1 MKAYRHILLVTGL
14 LLTLFAFVPQAR
26 GEGWEHHD
34 TVPAAEA
41 PDAGVIGDADAT
53 AAEEVAAENKAEEA
67 VDVKGIVFGHIGDSY
82 DWHITTWGKT
92 HITVPLPVIVRGE
105 NGRWHLFSSSRVAHG
120 QSYEGFYIARGGDY
134 DGKIVEHNAAG
145 EEVRPIDLSL
155 TKTAFSL
162 LFNSALLMLIVLGAA
177 RWYKRHPVRTSAPGG
192 FVGLME
198 AAVMMIHDD
207 LIKSC
212 VGKDY
217 KRFAPYL
224 LTVFFFIFVNNLM
237 GLIPFFPG
245 GANVSGNIAVTL
257 VLALCTFLAV
267 NLFGTREYWKEIFWP
282 EVPAWL
288 KVPVPMMPAIEL
300 VGIFTKPFALMIRL
314 FANMMAGH
322 AVILSLTCVIFVT
335 VSMGAAVNA
344 SMTFVSVLFSIFM
357 NLLELLV
364 AFLQAYVF
372 TMLSAVFIG
381 LARVRHE
388 PHEEAEI

>member
-92 HITVPLPVIVRGE
+92 HITDPLPVIVRGE

-155 TKTAFSL
+155 TKTAFAL
-162 LFNSALLMLIVLGAA
+162 LFNSALLMLLVLGAA
-177 RWYKRHPVRTSAPGG
+177 RWY
-192 FVGLME
+192 
-198 AAVMMIHDD
+198 
-207 LIKSC
+207 
-212 VGKDY
+212 
-217 KRFAPYL
+217 
-224 LTVFFFIFVNNLM
+224 
-237 GLIPFFPG
+237 
-245 GANVSGNIAVTL
+245 
-257 VLALCTFLAV
+257 
-267 NLFGTREYWKEIFWP
+267 
-282 EVPAWL
+282 
-288 KVPVPMMPAIEL
+288 
-300 VGIFTKPFALMIRL
+300 
-314 FANMMAGH
+314 
-322 AVILSLTCVIFVT
+322 
-335 VSMGAAVNA
+335 
-344 SMTFVSVLFSIFM
+344 
-357 NLLELLV
+357 
-364 AFLQAYVF
+364 
-372 TMLSAVFIG
+372 
-381 LARVRHE
+381 
-388 PHEEAEI
+388 